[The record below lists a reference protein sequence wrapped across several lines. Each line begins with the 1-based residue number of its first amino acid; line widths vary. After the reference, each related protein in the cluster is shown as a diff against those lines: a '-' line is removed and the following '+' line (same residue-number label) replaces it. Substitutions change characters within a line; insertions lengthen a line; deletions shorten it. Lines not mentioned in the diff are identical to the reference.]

1 MSLPAAI
8 PAGVWP
14 PRLSAELSA
23 GYCGE
28 RSVESFLRGV
38 RAGTYPQPCLRK
50 GKRGIWAKATLDEA
64 IKPQGDSADTATPA
78 DVLADL
84 LP

>member
-28 RSVESFLRGV
+28 RTVESFLRGV
-38 RAGTYPQPCLRK
+38 RDGTYPPPCVRK
-50 GKRGIWAKATLDEA
+50 GKRGIWAKATLDLA
-64 IKPQGDSADTATPA
+64 IKPQDAAGDTATPA